1 MNYEN
6 DIPLSTALNAHRGT
20 SFVPEQR
27 AESVRK
33 DYASTLQT
41 DYDDL
46 KKLADTP
53 EKESTLADEFTRYR
67 EGYKAKTITWL
78 QSRSRMV
85 SVMIAGPSNFPSRR
99 QDKIN
104 NTEHNRLT
112 ELIEFRK
119 RALEAIRKKLCLELR
134 PIMSGDADAIG
145 RLQEKIAKAEQDQKI
160 MKLIN
165 SIHKKYLKNP
175 DILDEKLESGE
186 LTEKD
191 AQLIKS
197 YVPQYSWEPHPFP
210 PYALTNNNA
219 NINRMKHRLE
229 QLEKTKAT
237 PETETQEKNA
247 RIEDSPTDNRVRLF
261 FPGKPDESVRN
272 KMKSSGFRWTP
283 SLGCWQAYRNY
294 RSLELAKEIA
304 G

>member
-1 MNYEN
+1 MTYEN
-6 DIPLSTALNAHRGT
+6 DIPLSIALNAHRGT
-20 SFVPEQR
+20 SFVPKQR
-27 AESVRK
+27 AESVRN

-41 DYDDL
+41 DYDNL

-53 EKESTLADEFTRYR
+53 EKESALANEFARYR
-67 EGYKAKTITWL
+67 EGYKTKTIAWL

-99 QDKIN
+99 QEKIN

-119 RALEAIRKKLCLELR
+119 RALEAIRKKLCPELR

-145 RLQEKIAKAEQDQKI
+145 RLQEKIAEAERMQNR
-160 MKLIN
+160 MKRIN

-175 DILDEKLESGE
+175 ASLDKETDLA
-186 LTEKD
+186 EKD
-191 AQLIKS
+191 KQLIRS
-197 YVPQYSWEPHPFP
+197 YIPQYSWEPHPFP
-210 PYALTNNNA
+210 PYAMTNNNA
-219 NINRMKHRLE
+219 NIRRMKERLE
-229 QLEKTKAT
+229 QLEKAKAT
-237 PETETQEKNA
+237 PETETQGKNA

-283 SLGCWQAYRNY
+283 SLGCWQAYRSH